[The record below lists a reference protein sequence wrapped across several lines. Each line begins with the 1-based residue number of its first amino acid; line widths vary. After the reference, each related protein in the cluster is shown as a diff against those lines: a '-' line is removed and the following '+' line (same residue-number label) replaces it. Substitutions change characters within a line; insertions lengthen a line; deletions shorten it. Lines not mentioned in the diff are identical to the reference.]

1 MSTDT
6 HSSVVAPE
14 TAPKDR
20 DTRII
25 ESSGNV
31 FVDLGFDQ
39 AEAEVLKLHTE
50 VRIRTAKQFA
60 AVTKRSRRAAHR
72 AR

>member
-20 DTRII
+20 NTRII

-31 FVDLGFDQ
+31 FVDLGFDP
-39 AEAEVLKLHTE
+39 AEAEALKLQTE
-50 VRIRTAKQFA
+50 AKIRTAKQFA
-60 AVTKRSRRAAHR
+60 TVTKRPHQAAHS